1 MARIALIVFG
11 IIVLLVG
18 GLVAAASFIPA
29 ETYKAEIEK
38 AVKQQTGRQLRIEG
52 DVGITFLPALGVEAE
67 AVRFAN
73 AEWGGK
79 PDMVSMDAMQVSL
92 KILPLLSGNVELDR
106 FVLVRPEIHLEVN
119 RQGTPNWQFK
129 PAQEAAEAPASP
141 STDTGGDETPSE
153 GGAALNDIRLGE
165 IAIENGVASYKDA
178 RSGAAY
184 EITEI
189 NTVLNLPSLDRQMVF
204 DGSAVWNGDT
214 IELDLTADRPRALIA
229 GGETPFTLSLATPKI
244 TSGFD
249 GTVTQADTPK
259 LAGTMNVDIPSVR
272 ALAAW
277 AGSPLAE
284 GDGFGPFTIK
294 GTVSATPEVFDFSDA
309 ALSFDEMEGKGA
321 LNVNLKGQR
330 PKLTGKLDLETI
342 NTNVYMAG
350 GASASGGDAPASG
363 TPGGNAGGGSA
374 ASSSASG
381 WSDAPID
388 MSGLKAVDADLA
400 LSAQKILVQNI
411 TIGESVLGV
420 KLNGG
425 VLTADLSKLALYE
438 GAGKAKVTLNG
449 AQATPALNATFDIS
463 NIAAYPLLRDAAEF
477 ERLEGTGAMNVS
489 VQTRGK
495 SQKQMISAL
504 SGNGSVNFAN
514 GAIKGINVAQLLR
527 NVLSGALSGWN
538 AGGTQDTDF
547 SELGGTFTIQNGILS
562 NQDFLLLSPLAR
574 VSGAGTVNLPQQT
587 LSYRVEPKLAATL
600 EGQGGDAGA
609 KGIEVPIIIEGPWA
623 NPKFRPDLKAILS
636 DPEGAV
642 NTIKDLKDGGG
653 KKLLEGLIGK
663 PAGDGESGGDS
674 GGETSGDKP
683 NVEDAIK
690 GLFGR

>member
-38 AVKQQTGRQLRIEG
+38 AVEQQTGRQLRIEG
-52 DVGITFLPALGVEAE
+52 DVGITFLPAIGVEAE
-67 AVRFAN
+67 SVRFAN
-73 AEWGGK
+73 AEWGSK

-141 STDTGGDETPSE
+141 STGTGSEETQAGS
-153 GGAALNDIRLGE
+153 GAALNDIRLGE
-165 IAIENGVASYKDA
+165 IAVENGIASYKDA
-178 RSGAAY
+178 RSGASY

-244 TSGFD
+244 TSGFE

-277 AGSPLAE
+277 AGSPLPA

-294 GTVSATPEVFDFSDA
+294 GNVSATPEVFDFSNA

-350 GASASGGDAPASG
+350 GSSASSSGGQAPASG
-363 TPGGNAGGGSA
+363 TSGGNAGGST

-381 WSDAPID
+381 WSDEPID

-420 KLNGG
+420 KLSGG
-425 VLTADLSKLALYE
+425 TLTADLSKLALYE
-438 GAGKAKVTLNG
+438 GAGEAMVTLNG
-449 AQATPALNATFDIS
+449 AQATPSLTATFDIS
-463 NIAAYPLLRDAAEF
+463 NIAAYPLLRDAAGF
-477 ERLEGTGAMNVS
+477 ERLEGTGAMNVFID
-489 VQTRGK
+489 TRGK
-495 SQKQMISAL
+495 SQKQMISAM
-504 SGNGSVNFAN
+504 SGKGSVKFAN

-562 NQDFLLLSPLAR
+562 NQDFQLLSPLAR
-574 VSGAGTVNLPQQT
+574 VNGAGTVNLPQQT

-600 EGQGGDAGA
+600 EGQGGDESA

-663 PAGDGESGGDS
+663 PADGGDS
-674 GGETSGDKP
+674 GGTSEKKP